1 MAIETEIKLALPA
14 GQADA
19 ARRFFATLTGEDG
32 DVITL
37 ANVYYDTPDLALA
50 RSKSAVRVRRTP
62 HGWLQ
67 TFKTVGSAQDG
78 LHSRHEWEL
87 PVAGDALEI
96 DALVAACDVPDAA
109 AALRDAAPA
118 LHALFRTDF
127 SRTLWRIAIGGA
139 TVEAAVDVGEIVV
152 TSLDPHHPW
161 IRLALGDLTAALP
174 GASPCGRTNMRIKG
188 WMGRADQTTKV
199 KGMFVRPEQVAE
211 IGKRHPELGRLRLVV
226 TRSGESD
233 LMTLK
238 AETAAPGETLQSD
251 LAASLRAVTKLG
263 GNVELVAAGSL
274 PNDGKVIADERG

>member
-109 AALRDAAPA
+109 AALRNAAPA

-127 SRTLWRIAIGGA
+127 SRTLWRIAIAGA

-152 TSLDPHHPW
+152 QTENDTRREPISEIELELIDGPETA
-161 IRLALGDLTAALP
+161 LATLAAELQQALP
-174 GASPCGRTNMRIKG
+174 GLA
-188 WMGRADQTTKV
+188 
-199 KGMFVRPEQVAE
+199 PENISKAQR
-211 IGKRHPELGRLRLVV
+211 GYRLR
-226 TRSGESD
+226 
-233 LMTLK
+233 
-238 AETAAPGETLQSD
+238 AQ
-251 LAASLRAVTKLG
+251 
-263 GNVELVAAGSL
+263 
-274 PNDGKVIADERG
+274 